1 MSSEVNVTAVIWD
14 TTQSAQDGHDEF
26 GTDESMR
33 HLSTLNQILISLL
46 YVFGVGANICS
57 LILLKRG
64 ETPRNR
70 KQTLM
75 VRCLIWNDLL
85 ALVGSF
91 FLMYVQLYILLEDK
105 IISRWFCIL
114 RVLLRTFGLSSGSV
128 ATVMAVERWLAL
140 TRPFFYQ
147 QHITQK
153 TIKIAIGSLVTV
165 SLFMVCLPFIGFG
178 LYYDINAPSRRHMCV
193 RYRFATKTVD
203 VTYAYFMFTF
213 GMILCVVIVFCN
225 LTVVSVLSK
234 VGKTSKGRMGRTTI
248 CKISRELLFNHAT
261 QEEISFARLM
271 VILCVV
277 FLTCWVPLMMTIVIA
292 QWDPHRTHRIFY
304 RIADICLAMNFILDP
319 VIYVLSRRPHRQDLR
334 SLFKPLCLYCL
345 PQVQWLNTNDSKT
358 SQKNSGYLWN
368 LDMSVVNLRT
378 SQDALPERSSLKQNI
393 REEQL
398 QLEFLSNG
406 KKRHCPREINSESS
420 VSLERDSAENKFINS
435 ALRYQRTIL
444 DPIMV
449 RIKIQS
455 GQNSC
460 FRFGEFDKKKWSE
473 LARGQR
479 PCCRVNCSRD
489 FVSDD
494 CGYMRIT
501 PICEGTSTKSSLT
514 SHSLPESRCLGN
526 VFNNYSPDV
535 FPKGNSSVTHHP

>member
-1 MSSEVNVTAVIWD
+1 MSSEVNVTASIWD
-14 TTQSAQDGHDEF
+14 TTRSAQ
-26 GTDESMR
+26 DESMR
-33 HLSTLNQILISLL
+33 HLSTLNQTLISFL

-64 ETPRNR
+64 KTPRNR

-91 FLMYVQLYILLEDK
+91 FLMYVQLYLLLEDK
-105 IISRWFCIL
+105 IIPRWFCIL

-147 QHITQK
+147 QHITHK
-153 TIKIAIGSLVTV
+153 TIKIAIGSLLTV
-165 SLFMVCLPFIGFG
+165 SLIMVCLPFMGFG
-178 LYYDINAPSRRHMCV
+178 LYYDINAPTRRYMCV

-203 VTYAYFMFTF
+203 VAYAYFMFTF
-213 GMILCVVIVFCN
+213 GMILCVVIVLCN
-225 LTVVSVLSK
+225 LTVVTVLSK
-234 VGKTSKGRMGRTTI
+234 VGKTSRGRMGRTTI

-271 VILCVV
+271 VVLCVF
-277 FLTCWVPLMMTIVIA
+277 FLICWVPLMMTIVIA
-292 QWDPHRTHRIFY
+292 QWDPHRKHRIFY
-304 RIADICLAMNFILDP
+304 RIADICMALNFILDP

-334 SLFKPLCLYCL
+334 SLFKPFCLYCF
-345 PQVQWLNTNDSKT
+345 PQVQWLNTNDSKI

-368 LDMSVVNLRT
+368 FGMSAVNLRT

-393 REEQL
+393 GEEQL
-398 QLEFLSNG
+398 QLEFHSRGN
-406 KKRHCPREINSESS
+406 KCQCPRENNSELG
-420 VSLERDSAENKFINS
+420 VSLDRDPAENELMNP
-435 ALRYQRTIL
+435 ALRYQRTFIE
-444 DPIMV
+444 PIMV
-449 RIKIQS
+449 QIKIQS
-455 GQNSC
+455 GHNPC
-460 FRFGEFDKKKWSE
+460 FRFGEFDKKKWSK
-473 LARGQR
+473 LTRGQR

-526 VFNNYSPDV
+526 AFNNYSPDV
-535 FPKGNSSVTHHP
+535 LSKGDSSFTHHS